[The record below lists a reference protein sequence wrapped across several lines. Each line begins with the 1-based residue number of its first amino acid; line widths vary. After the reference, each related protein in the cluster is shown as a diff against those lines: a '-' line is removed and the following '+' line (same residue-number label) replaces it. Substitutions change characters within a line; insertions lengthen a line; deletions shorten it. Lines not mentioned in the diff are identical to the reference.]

1 MYPFLRR
8 SHKTGEPQKRW
19 EGKADSY
26 PAGTENSPLMKQEE
40 GKGLLREKKNW
51 QKYLKNVFYLGISSK
66 YTEKSKEKQSK

>member
-1 MYPFLRR
+1 
-8 SHKTGEPQKRW
+8 
-19 EGKADSY
+19 
-26 PAGTENSPLMKQEE
+26 MKQEE